1 MPVSAGVPVVDEAQI
16 NIQGDSLTQAEI
28 DQLNKE
34 EAKQYKEILKF
45 QERQP
50 SSSNGQSGISPQ
62 WTYPVSKTLNVPHH
76 QQLQSYW
83 CGPASDL
90 QIIDFNGKYGNVAG
104 STEYEKQNTIANQ
117 AGTKQDGSNTVN
129 LKNVLNSYLSTIHNW
144 VVKRIDGSTG
154 AYDGLWNVVDYN
166 VFQANQPVLVLVQTK
181 YLPYYNG
188 HASQHYV
195 VVDAMTKYI
204 DDGTGQPVKS
214 ISTVRIVDPN
224 PNSSYTGYHTVYFND
239 LYNAAK
245 GYFDSGQQTYNVAY

>member
-1 MPVSAGVPVVDEAQI
+1 M
-16 NIQGDSLTQAEI
+16 
-28 DQLNKE
+28 
-34 EAKQYKEILKF
+34 
-45 QERQP
+45 
-50 SSSNGQSGISPQ
+50 
-62 WTYPVSKTLNVPHH
+62 
-76 QQLQSYW
+76 
-83 CGPASDL
+83 
-90 QIIDFNGKYGNVAG
+90 
-104 STEYEKQNTIANQ
+104 
-117 AGTKQDGSNTVN
+117 
-129 LKNVLNSYLSTIHNW
+129 STIHNW

-166 VFQANQPVLVLVQTK
+166 IFQANQPVLVLVQTK

-245 GYFDSGQQTYNVAY
+245 GYFDNGQQTYNVAY